1 MKILLLIMVFVFSAP
16 LRLCVSP
23 LSEFDSAKYGLTC
36 PLPDSWEIVARER
49 DDLVF
54 IARVPQAD
62 PERPGAVGCELA
74 VAPET
79 LNDYRT
85 RIAARPDPG
94 LVLVELQDQDGVPRL
109 VTVREFHPPFG
120 GTWRERT
127 VRRIAH
133 GQLYTFRLN
142 VDTDDPGFEAASKA
156 FDLMVDG
163 ADFDPPDTG
172 AARVDDAPDHANRWL
187 QDEFKFAIDLP
198 EGWRPSLA
206 PSRLALLFANGPA
219 HGIWSDNLLVIAR
232 PLGRFDAERL
242 VKDLPGLLRNEDP
255 GSEVLGCS
263 LIDQPGIGQGVE
275 TVART
280 ERGPFSM
287 TVLERR
293 FRGERFEYEVKFTL
307 ESERFEGL
315 APELR
320 RCLDS
325 FGEVPGEVPAA
336 RAGAAG

>member
-1 MKILLLIMVFVFSAP
+1 MSVSIFLLFFSAP
-16 LRLCVSP
+16 LRPCVSP
-23 LSEFDSAKYGLTC
+23 PLEFSSAKYGLTC
-36 PLPDSWEIVARER
+36 PLPDSWDVVARER

-54 IARVPQAD
+54 VAKVPQEN
-62 PERPGAVGCELA
+62 PGRPGAVACELA
-74 VAPET
+74 VAPES
-79 LNDYRT
+79 LDDYRT
-85 RIAARPDPG
+85 RIAARPDLG
-94 LVLVELQDQDGVPRL
+94 LVLLELQDQDGRPRL

-142 VDTDDPGFEAASKA
+142 ADADDPGFEAASEA
-156 FDLMVDG
+156 FDLMVDS
-163 ADFDPPDTG
+163 AVFDPPDTG
-172 AARVDDAPDHANRWL
+172 AVRVADAPEDANRWL

-206 PSRLALLFANGPA
+206 PSRLALLFANGPP

-242 VKDLPGLLRNEDP
+242 VEDLPGLLKDEDP
-255 GSEVLGCS
+255 GSEVLACS
-263 LIDQPGIGQGVE
+263 LIDQPGIGEAVE

-280 ERGPFSM
+280 DRGPFSM

-293 FRGERFEYEVKFTL
+293 FRGDRFEYEVKFTL

-325 FGEVPGEVPAA
+325 FAEVPGEVPAA
-336 RAGAAG
+336 GGGAAG